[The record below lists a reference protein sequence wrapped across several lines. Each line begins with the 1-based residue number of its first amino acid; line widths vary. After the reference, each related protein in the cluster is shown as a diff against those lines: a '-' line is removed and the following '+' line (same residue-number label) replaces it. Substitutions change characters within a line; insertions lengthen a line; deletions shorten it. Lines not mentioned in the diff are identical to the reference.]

1 MLIVTIPNE
10 MEKSN
15 INTDNMS
22 SSFTKLR
29 SIDKSIIKWGQ
40 SYHLKLWIQEPDKKN
55 EEKIKEKM
63 PMQPFLLIKW
73 KCWQVKQG
81 KVWNTTPTVL
91 ANIAIAGIIH
101 KHFPLSLLVTISII
115 YHYTKCTKIHPTCK
129 KQTKQLLVIEA
140 AWQNLL
146 YKEHTIWA
154 KAYKHILRLPCKEI
168 KSMNNL
174 LTCTV
179 CSVSAATSV
188 EDNFWSN
195 YSISNQAHQ
204 I

>member
-1 MLIVTIPNE
+1 

-15 INTDNMS
+15 TNMDNMS

-29 SIDKSIIKWGQ
+29 SKDKFVIKWGQ
-40 SYHLKLWIQEPDKKN
+40 SYHLKSWIQEPAKRN
-55 EEKIKEKM
+55 EEKIKEKR
-63 PMQPFLLIKW
+63 PVQPFLLIKW

-91 ANIAIAGIIH
+91 VNIAIAGIIH
-101 KHFPLSLLVTISII
+101 KYFPLSLLITISII
-115 YHYTKCTKIHPTCK
+115 YHYSKCTKIHPTCK
-129 KQTKQLLVIEA
+129 KQTKQLLVTEA

-146 YKEHTIWA
+146 YKEHAIWA
-154 KAYKHILRLPCKEI
+154 KAYKHMLWLPCKEI
-168 KSMNNL
+168 KSMKNL
-174 LTCTV
+174 LICTV

-188 EDNFWSN
+188 EDNFWSS
-195 YSISNQAHQ
+195 YSISNQAHL